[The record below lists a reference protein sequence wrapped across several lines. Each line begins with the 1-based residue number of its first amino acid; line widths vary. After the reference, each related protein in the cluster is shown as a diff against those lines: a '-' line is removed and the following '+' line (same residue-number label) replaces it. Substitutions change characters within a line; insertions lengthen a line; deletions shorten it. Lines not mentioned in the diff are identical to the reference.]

1 MERVIA
7 SLPVVT
13 GPQWAGVNYFCTTR
27 AGGVGVAPH
36 DTLNLG
42 RRAGDNP
49 DTVAE
54 NRRRVRAAVPAE
66 PLWLRQ
72 VHGSEVV
79 DADVMDAAG
88 DPAAG
93 EPAAGDPAA
102 GVPAAGAPVQDE
114 PAVDASV
121 TTQPG
126 RVLAVM
132 VADCLPVVITDSK
145 GLVLGAAHAG
155 WRGLSGGVLE
165 NTLAAMRAKA
175 PQAEGWRAWVGPGIG
190 PQHFEVGQ
198 DVLDAFTADDP
209 ATARYFTPRPGLS
222 GKWLADL
229 AGLAD
234 FRLRRAGVQEVALS
248 GLCTVSASDRFFSYR
263 RDGETGR
270 MALLA
275 WLDPV

>member
-1 MERVIA
+1 MEHVTA
-7 SLPVVT
+7 GLPVVT

-49 DTVAE
+49 DAVAE
-54 NRRRVRAAVPAE
+54 NRRRVRAAVPSE

-79 DADVMDAAG
+79 DADQPD
-88 DPAAG
+88 
-93 EPAAGDPAA
+93 
-102 GVPAAGAPVQDE
+102 VPEE

-121 TTQPG
+121 TARPG
-126 RVLAVM
+126 RVLAIM
-132 VADCLPVVITDSK
+132 VADCLPVVIADAR
-145 GLVLGAAHAG
+145 GQVLGAAHAG
-155 WRGLSGGVLE
+155 WRGLAGGVLE
-165 NTLAAMRAKA
+165 HTLAAMRAKA
-175 PQAEGWRAWVGPGIG
+175 PQASDWRAWVGPGIG
-190 PQHFEVGQ
+190 PREFEVGQ
-198 DVLDAFTADDP
+198 DVLDAFVADDP
-209 ATARYFTPRPGLS
+209 ACRRYFTPRPGIA

-234 FRLRRAGVQEVALS
+234 FRLRRAGVQEVSLS
-248 GLCTVSASDRFFSYR
+248 GICTVTQADRYFSYR